1 MITDKYEDT
10 YISVKKACED
20 VKNLDDVILV
30 LEDATA
36 PMSCREIGLK
46 VWGPAYLNN
55 RRLSSKMGQILK
67 HLRWSG
73 DLRIEKIAGEPVE
86 IEYEE
91 YQRECDDEGNPR
103 FIKVHDDEGN
113 TYDMPNPKYRG
124 YRCGR
129 WIKVKRTVIPTTKV
143 YSLVAR

>member
-20 VKNLDDVILV
+20 VKNLDDVIFV

-73 DLRIEKIAGEPVE
+73 NLRIEKVAGEPVE
-86 IEYEE
+86 VEYDE
-91 YQRECDDEGNPR
+91 YGGEFDDEGNPR
-103 FIKVHDDEGN
+103 YIKVHDDEGN
-113 TYDMPNPKYRG
+113 TYNMPNPKYHG
-124 YRCGR
+124 YYCGR
-129 WIKVKRTVIPTTKV
+129 WVKVKKTIIPTTKV
-143 YSLVAR
+143 YSLVER